1 MSRIYSRIKYDVDI
15 ENIGLRK
22 YTQHALFPVSVSKLH
37 RAYMELNV

>member
-1 MSRIYSRIKYDVDI
+1 MSRSRIKYDVNI

-22 YTQHALFPVSVSKLH
+22 YTLFPVSVSKLH